1 MYAPMQFEEFSIL
14 AIVQEDGVGNR
25 ILEEAVRVWPE
36 SSGRPRQ
43 QLGRPEYRPQY
54 APGTRD
60 VVRATISFSPPGGKP
75 IEVTVRPVQPVSL
88 MVGTGYGLEPEWRH
102 GMYQGPDLVVQGACY
117 DLDQPED
124 RARMWGMVDSVAA
137 FECMED
143 GDTASGYGLFEY
155 WALGE
160 HGPTGLTA
168 G

>member
-14 AIVQEDGVGNR
+14 AIVQEDGAGHR

-36 SSGRPRQ
+36 SSGRPPE

-60 VVRATISFSPPGGKP
+60 VTAATISFRPARGKP

-88 MVGTGYGLEPEWRH
+88 MVGTGYGLEPDWRH

-117 DLDQPED
+117 DLSEAGD
-124 RARMWGMVDSVAA
+124 RARMWGMVDSVAT
-137 FECMED
+137 FECVQGGE
-143 GDTASGYGLFEY
+143 TTTGYGLFEY

-160 HGPTGLTA
+160 HAPTGLT
-168 G
+168 